1 MRGRV
6 FSPASSGPA
15 EAGPAA
21 FRGSIRARMASETA
35 IPASAPPLA
44 SNPAQNAPPM
54 TAPGAGNHRQE
65 EAGHDA
71 GETGQDQ
78 EDSFRGDIDRA
89 AARRDRAQARIPKKR
104 EDSDRRGDP
113 NGWPPC
119 FSPAAQDRVAD
130 QCMAPVRASATP
142 ERSTRRSETPVRRR
156 ARSRQAR
163 RARSR
168 PRACP
173 ASWSRSRW
181 RRGARAT
188 GSTGSPKVRLTM
200 RPRFTAG
207 RAAIASAQR
216 RTFLYSCTLQELG
229 RRRIAS
235 PSPAR
240 RTRAR
245 PRCRRSCTRR
255 PPGTRL
261 SARRRSSTSSW
272 RFTSIANR
280 SMAYSILIGA

>member
-44 SNPAQNAPPM
+44 SNPAPECA
-54 TAPGAGNHRQE
+54 ADDRAGAGNHRQE

-89 AARRDRAQARIPKKR
+89 AACRDRAQARIPKKR

-119 FSPAAQDRVAD
+119 F
-130 QCMAPVRASATP
+130 
-142 ERSTRRSETPVRRR
+142 
-156 ARSRQAR
+156 
-163 RARSR
+163 R
-168 PRACP
+168 PQ
-173 ASWSRSRW
+173 
-181 RRGARAT
+181 
-188 GSTGSPKVRLTM
+188 PK
-200 RPRFTAG
+200 
-207 RAAIASAQR
+207 IAS
-216 RTFLYSCTLQELG
+216 RTNAW
-229 RRRIAS
+229 R
-235 PSPAR
+235 PAR
-240 RTRAR
+240 LGDRRNDQPAEVK
-245 PRCRRSCTRR
+245 PRS
-255 PPGTRL
+255 G
-261 SARRRSSTSSW
+261 
-272 RFTSIANR
+272 
-280 SMAYSILIGA
+280 